1 MSDPTF
7 VAGKWLVPKDPDDI
21 RFYKFGFAADL
32 TDAGTTGVTATP
44 IVAGVTVALAPVIVG
59 TDVIIKLGGLD
70 TTVNALNF
78 CTIRLTCAN
87 GEQIDRTMWFVRE
100 DH

>member
-7 VAGKWLVPKDPDDI
+7 VDGKWLVPKDPDDI
-21 RFYKFGFAADL
+21 RFYKYDFTNDL
-32 TDAGTTGVTATP
+32 TDSDTTGATAAA
-44 IVAGVTVALAPVIVG
+44 IIAGVTVATAPQIFGNVVIV
-59 TDVIIKLGGLD
+59 KLGGLD
-70 TTVNALNF
+70 TTEGALNF